1 MGTNIREI
9 QKQLQNIASMLDE
22 IEEKSVT
29 SSKQSVIDFTKMQ
42 NLGYRN
48 RFVDHWTY
56 KLDSDIRHDYEVLLC
71 AMISLAENQENKICQ
86 YYFLTR
92 VMDKKDS
99 LQETIQDAGVSI
111 DEKLDILAEEFT
123 SDQIKLVMF
132 DLLLMISMKGNLE
145 EKQLD
150 YFCELQSYFSV
161 DKKQMEAI
169 FRATSCVLK
178 QNTSEIFE
186 CAKDFPIKSI
196 VCYLPIKM
204 DYDIVTSIRK
214 LDTVRSDSVVAFGI
228 EFNNMEINIDDYHV
242 KEIKFLKCTFQN
254 CSKIYANIVG
264 TEFEQCIFDSCCKK
278 NSEEAVFVDFE
289 IDNEKACGM
298 QDGFVK
304 LKDICTS
311 IIEIDRG
318 RFENCRFINCQNLNN
333 ALCSSILRINKGDI
347 QHCNFDGCR
356 VEAQVVYYDYGGERY
371 NFASVLYGKNLHIKD
386 TSFNSCIS
394 FGNGVH
400 SNTVK
405 GDIYGAENQ
414 YLHIVFLDN
423 GSIEQSN
430 FSQCICDG
438 VEVVCMKQYN
448 YLINEKNVMIKE
460 VTYSNCKAT
469 ENVGTAKWRIDDDR

>member
-92 VMDKKDS
+92 IMDKKDS

-111 DEKLDILAEEFT
+111 DEKLDMLAEELT
-123 SDQIKLVMF
+123 SDQIKLVMC
-132 DLLLMISMKGNLE
+132 DLLLMITMKGKP
-145 EKQLD
+145 EKNQLD
-150 YFCELQSYFSV
+150 YFCELQFYFSV

-169 FRATSCVLK
+169 FGATSCVLK
-178 QNTSEIFE
+178 QNTSEIFP
-186 CAKDFPIKSI
+186 CAKDFPVKRIA
-196 VCYLPIKM
+196 CYLPIRM
-204 DYDIVTSIRK
+204 DYEIVTSIRE
-214 LDTVRSDSVVAFGI
+214 LETVRSDSVVAFGI
-228 EFNNMEINIDDYHV
+228 QFNNMEINIDDYHV

-278 NSEEAVFVDFE
+278 NSEEAVFVCFE

-298 QDGFVK
+298 QDGVVK

-318 RFENCRFINCQNLNN
+318 LFENCRFINCQNLNN
-333 ALCSSILRINKGDI
+333 SLCSHILRINKGDI
-347 QHCNFDGCR
+347 HHCNFEGCR
-356 VEAQVVYYDYGGERY
+356 VEAQVVRYDDGQSY
-371 NFASVLYGKNLHIKD
+371 NFASVLYGKNINIKE

-400 SNTVK
+400 STTFK
-405 GDIYGAENQ
+405 GDIYGANNQ

-423 GSIEQSN
+423 GSIEQSE

-438 VEVVCMKQYN
+438 VEEEYMKQYN
-448 YLINEKNVMIKE
+448 YLINEKNIMIKK

-469 ENVGTAKWRIDDDR
+469 GNVGTAKWRIDDDK